1 MVYTRK
7 VKRKRFNT
15 KKKGLKKIGIKQRN
29 TKKNLGKRK
38 QKGGGEITFDSMESA
53 VKVFNGLFGGLEKI
67 IEEKK
72 MEQGAKDL
80 STIDYVLNKL
90 NTEKKVEYYDVLKG
104 INDVVNKKTL
114 NGSVNLKE
122 GQKCNTNLMTGLKTY
137 IENSEETPHKNI
149 LQNSQK
155 EEMECE
161 DAKGFYYGTLF
172 LNNLLIIH
180 LYLLNGNYSIE
191 YSDIHEKIDSR
202 FDDLTSIIKKI
213 TREDEHTLMKTWRS
227 NREKIALEIIN
238 NGIMKIGNLS
248 AVVQEV
254 FTDMSYPEKLYSS
267 SVAQPNLNSKAIK
280 TMINTLK
287 DIVNE
292 KINNVT
298 GKKDSIG
305 TASTSPE
312 TDNSSDTG
320 PSPTISKKT
329 QNILIKFAKKEAER
343 EAKKREKEKNKN
355 AVEAIKERGEKL
367 EEVREKSSILSQGA
381 RDFSIYAKELKKGL
395 ENY

>member
-38 QKGGGEITFDSMESA
+38 QKGGGGTITIEHMESA
-53 VKVFNGLFGGLEKI
+53 VKVFNELFGGLEKI

-72 MEQGAKDL
+72 MEEEGKDL
-80 STIDYVLNKL
+80 STMEYVLNNLK
-90 NTEKKVEYYDVLKG
+90 TKKKVEYYDVLKG

-137 IENSEETPHKNI
+137 MEKSEDTPHKNI

-155 EEMECE
+155 EKMECE

-191 YSDIHEKIDSR
+191 YSDIHEKINSR

-213 TREDEHTLMKTWRS
+213 TREGEWMIVKDS
-227 NREKIALEIIN
+227 NREKIALKIIN

-248 AVVQEV
+248 AAVQKV
-254 FTDMSYPEKLYSS
+254 FTDMSYPEELSS
-267 SVAQPNLNSKAIK
+267 AGKPNLDSKAIK
-280 TMINTLK
+280 TMISTLE

-298 GKKDSIG
+298 GDKGDSFG
-305 TASTSPE
+305 TVSTSSLTG
-312 TDNSSDTG
+312 TDYSSYTG
-320 PSPTISKKT
+320 PSPPINKETKEIVARLRKRGVERDERNAFDEM
-329 QNILIKFAKKEAER
+329 NI
-343 EAKKREKEKNKN
+343 
-355 AVEAIKERGEKL
+355 RGEKV
-367 EEVREKSSILSQGA
+367 EKVGEKSHELSEGA
-381 RDFSIYAKELKKGL
+381 SNFNNMTKQLNRELHSKDNNWGIF
-395 ENY
+395 